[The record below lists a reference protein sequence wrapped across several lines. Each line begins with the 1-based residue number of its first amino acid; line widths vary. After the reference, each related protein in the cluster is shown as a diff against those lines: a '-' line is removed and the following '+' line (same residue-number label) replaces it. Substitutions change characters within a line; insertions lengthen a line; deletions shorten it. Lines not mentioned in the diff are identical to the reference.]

1 MPIYA
6 RILTRVS
13 QFDHHQTMK
22 DGPDISITA
31 ALMGDPAR
39 ANMLMALMSGHSLT
53 MGELAAEA
61 GVTLSTAS
69 VHLAK
74 LESSGIVASRKEGR
88 SRHFRIANP
97 DVAHCIEALVT
108 VAARVGHLR
117 TRPGPKEEAMRH
129 ARSCYDHLAG
139 RIAVDLF
146 ERWIAGRVLQ
156 WRGEVV
162 SLAGEGRRFLAK
174 RGVDIDALERKKRP
188 LCRTCVDWSERR
200 HHLGGA
206 LGAAVL
212 ERALEERWAVRG
224 PRSRAVTFDV
234 LGERRFVEWYSSK

>member
-1 MPIYA
+1 
-6 RILTRVS
+6 V
-13 QFDHHQTMK
+13 K

-31 ALMGDPAR
+31 ALIGDPAR
-39 ANMLMALMSGHSLT
+39 ANMVMALMSGHSLT

-74 LESSGIVASRKEGR
+74 LEGAGIVISRKEGR
-88 SRHFRIANP
+88 SRYFRIADL

-146 ERWIAGRVLQ
+146 ERWIAARVLR

-162 SLAGEGRRFLAK
+162 CLTGKGRQFLIG
-174 RGVDIDALERKKRP
+174 RGIEIDAFERNKRP
-188 LCRTCVDWSERR
+188 LCRTCVDWSERK

-206 LGAAVL
+206 VGAAVL
-212 ERALEERWAVRG
+212 ARALVKNWAVRG
-224 PRSRAVTFDV
+224 PRSRAVTFSAH
-234 LGERRFVEWYSSK
+234 GERKFIEWYSSE

>member
-1 MPIYA
+1 
-6 RILTRVS
+6 
-13 QFDHHQTMK
+13 MK

-31 ALMGDPAR
+31 ALIGDPAR
-39 ANMLMALMSGHSLT
+39 ANMIMALMSGHSLS
-53 MGELAAEA
+53 MGELAVEA

-69 VHLAK
+69 VHLAR
-74 LESSGIVASRKEGR
+74 LESSGIVISRKEGR
-88 SRHFRIANP
+88 SRYFRIADP

-117 TRPGPKEEAMRH
+117 TRPGPKEEAMRR

-146 ERWIAGRVLQ
+146 ERWIADRALS

-162 SLAGEGRRFLAK
+162 CLTGKGRQFLID
-174 RGVDIDALERKKRP
+174 RGIAIAALERKKRP
-188 LCRTCVDWSERR
+188 LCRTCVDWSERQ

-206 LGAAVL
+206 IGAAIL
-212 ERALEERWAVRG
+212 TRALEKSWAVRG
-224 PRSRAVTFDV
+224 PRSRAVAFSA
-234 LGERRFVEWYSSK
+234 LGERKFVQWYSSD